1 MNFTLS
7 LPSEILDCLAERLR
21 TQRLAQSLSQSELAQ
36 KTGLSLGAIKKLERD
51 GQSSL
56 DTFVKVV
63 SALRLA
69 QELEPL
75 FVMKIDSIA
84 QMERAFK
91 LTQRKRAPR
100 RTSS

>member
-1 MNFTLS
+1 MNFMLS
-7 LPSEILDCLAERLR
+7 LPSEILSCLGERLR
-21 TQRLAQSLSQSELAQ
+21 TQRLAQAISQSELAK

-56 DTFVKVV
+56 DTFVRVA

-69 QELEPL
+69 QELESL
-75 FVMKIDSIA
+75 FVMKVESIA

-91 LTQRKRAPR
+91 VTQRKRAPR

>member
-7 LPSEILDCLAERLR
+7 LPSEILDCMGQRLR

-69 QELEPL
+69 QELESL
-75 FVMKIDSIA
+75 FVMKVESIA
-84 QMERAFK
+84 QMERVFK

>member
-1 MNFTLS
+1 
-7 LPSEILDCLAERLR
+7 LR

-75 FVMKIDSIA
+75 FVMKVESIA
-84 QMERAFK
+84 QMERDFK

-100 RTSS
+100 RTLS

>member
-7 LPSEILDCLAERLR
+7 LPSEILDCLGERLR

-75 FVMKIDSIA
+75 FVMKVESIA

-100 RTSS
+100 RTLS